1 MADHPISG
9 GGGTFFMTKE
19 IVHTDKAPAAVGP
32 YSQAVGAGPFVFF
45 SGQIGMDPETG
56 DLVNPDFEL
65 QTRQA
70 LENLR
75 QVVSAANCRMDQVVS
90 VDVFLSNLG
99 NFSRFNE
106 IYAEFF
112 PAPQPARAVVEVSRL
127 PKGGCIEIK
136 AVAFRG

>member
-1 MADHPISG
+1 
-9 GGGTFFMTKE
+9 MTPE
-19 IVHTDKAPAAVGP
+19 VIHTDKAPEAVGP
-32 YSQAVGAGPFVFF
+32 YSQAVAAGPYVFF
-45 SGQIGMDPETG
+45 SGQIGLDPETG
-56 DLVNPDFEL
+56 NLVNPDFEL

-75 QVVSAANCRMDQVVS
+75 EVVLAANCQMSHVVA
-90 VDVFLSNLG
+90 VDVFLSNIG

-112 PAPQPARAVVEVSRL
+112 PTLQPARAVVEVSRL
-127 PKGGCIEIK
+127 PKGSCIEIK